1 MEEKYFLDEKG
12 LKELGEFL
20 RQYYVSDDKYFKDYV
35 ELYNKV
41 VYLEKPKVLPD
52 NTDIKDIKTD
62 GLYVV
67 NGITLKDSPVLEE
80 FTDYQADRIL
90 GTHNWY
96 VPPYISPY
104 MLLKVRHMGEDIL
117 YFLFDSIFDI
127 THYAVFNSKRDRFS
141 WRTKYFSFSRR
152 NDIIDLINTMFEAN
166 PSLTHI
172 ANDEYIDGWNLSSP
186 YIQQAELHYNSDNIT
201 AKVTV
206 NYDAGKIE
214 YCEEENEGT
223 FLLGATENSAGVMS
237 ADDKKKLNSIDI
249 EKYAQQ
255 EKDIQTMKEEITQL
269 KTQIEKLQA
278 SINNKE

>member
-12 LKELGEFL
+12 LKELGDFL

-206 NYDAGKIE
+206 NYDAGQIE
-214 YCEEENEGT
+214 HYEQEDEGT
-223 FLLGATENSAGVMS
+223 FLLGATETSAGVMS
-237 ADDKKKLNSIDI
+237 ANDKKKLNSIDI

-255 EKDIQTMKEEITQL
+255 EKDIKSMKEEIALL
-269 KTQIEKLQA
+269 KSQIEKLQA
-278 SINNKE
+278 SVNNKE

>member
-12 LKELGEFL
+12 LKELGDFL

-41 VYLEKPKVLPD
+41 AYLEKPKVLPD

-67 NGITLKDSPVLEE
+67 NGITLKDSPVLNE
-80 FTDYQADRIL
+80 FTDYQADHIL

-127 THYAVFNSKRDRFS
+127 THYAVYNSKRDRFS

-166 PSLTHI
+166 PSLTHVV
-172 ANDEYIDGWNLSSP
+172 NDKYIDGWNLSSP
-186 YIQQAELHYNSDNIT
+186 YIQQAELHYNPDNIT

-206 NYDAGKIE
+206 DYDAGKIKH
-214 YCEEENEGT
+214 YEEENEGT

-237 ADDKKKLNSIDI
+237 ASDKKKINSIDI

-255 EKDIQTMKEEITQL
+255 EKDIKSMKEEIALL
-269 KTQIEKLQA
+269 KSQIEKLQA
-278 SINNKE
+278 SVNNKE

>member
-12 LKELGEFL
+12 LKELGDFL

-223 FLLGATENSAGVMS
+223 FLLGATETSAGVMS
-237 ADDKKKLNSIDI
+237 ASDKKKLNSIDL

-255 EKDIQTMKEEITQL
+255 EKDIKSMKEEIALL
-269 KTQIEKLQA
+269 KSQIEKLQA
-278 SINNKE
+278 SVNNKE